1 MEQTYI
7 DQLEYHTETAIL
19 DPELELSSD
28 FLNDAYKDVQYTE
41 KTILSA
47 LDDFLATK
55 MISKQEYLILF
66 SIYLVCAEKYK
77 GAAPIFKDALL
88 FDKKERELCCLF
100 FDEHNIMSE
109 TIRAYLT
116 RILNRE
122 QGVFLLD

>member
-7 DQLEYHTETAIL
+7 DQLEYHTEIAIL

-28 FLNDAYKDVQYTE
+28 FLNDTYKDVQYTE

-47 LDDFLATK
+47 LDDLLATK
-55 MISKQEYLILF
+55 MISKQEYLVLF

-77 GAAPIFKDALL
+77 GAATMFKDALL

-100 FDEHNIMSE
+100 FEEHRIMSE
-109 TIRAYLT
+109 TIRDYLA
-116 RILNRE
+116 RILKRE
-122 QGVFLLD
+122 DGLFIPD